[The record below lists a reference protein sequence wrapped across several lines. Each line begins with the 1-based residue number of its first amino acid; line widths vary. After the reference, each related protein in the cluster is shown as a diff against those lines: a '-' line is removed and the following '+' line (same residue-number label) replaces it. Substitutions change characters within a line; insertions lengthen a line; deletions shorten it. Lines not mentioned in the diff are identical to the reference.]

1 MQRAILWSE
10 VQKRG
15 RENCEIYSIILRYIE
30 IEFQTTLQWDMTGFP
45 VEILARLCKIFCTL
59 LQTTLQRVRI
69 HDTALQASRSAITPT
84 EGQFVLR
91 LCVMYQQSSLQLCSK
106 SGGAEFPSWAI
117 SNSSSVS
124 IVISTTNIVTTA
136 ALLDSLACP
145 YVVILMDACLVDTSN
160 LIIFILVLLLP
171 YLSSSSL
178 HCCTPRPP
186 LPVFFPHPSASSSGL
201 PCIALES
208 QPVTEAVR

>member
-1 MQRAILWSE
+1 
-10 VQKRG
+10 
-15 RENCEIYSIILRYIE
+15 
-30 IEFQTTLQWDMTGFP
+30 MTGFP

-69 HDTALQASRSAITPT
+69 HDAALQASRSAITPT

-124 IVISTTNIVTTA
+124 IVISTTIIVTTA

-208 QPVTEAVR
+208 QPVTEAVRWACYPSKPNRIGNCCPWQLYP